1 MHEKAFQEIDMKNE
15 YITIFIFGLTRMK
28 IWTPFKR
35 IAAPHDPDLDSLLE
49 KQYSIGFADGFVSA
63 SLLAAFIVTAAIL
76 SVKK

>member
-1 MHEKAFQEIDMKNE
+1 
-15 YITIFIFGLTRMK
+15 MK

-63 SLLAAFIVTAAIL
+63 SLLAAAFIVTTAIL